1 MKRLLL
7 GILSIVLLISCT
19 VKSETPTDTEQTVLK
34 IGAIKDFKRSLE
46 GSTLVFDTLL
56 QMTLDYK
63 PLPNIITE
71 WTRNDTAT
79 EYHLT
84 IRDDILFS
92 DGTPLTAQT
101 VKWDIENV
109 GNSDKRK
116 RS

>member
-109 GNSDKRK
+109 APIT
-116 RS
+116 